1 MLPFGHFQMPITVFL
16 RIKPSVQVDSIGFL
30 YVEDDHAVQIQ
41 NHKLKTA
48 IPVNNQLLAANYKFD
63 KIFLNISQEEIYNV
77 TASTLIKDAL
87 IGINGTIMCYGQTGA
102 GKTYTMSG
110 LSQLYVD
117 RGIIP
122 RGIAHLFEEIQKNS
136 ALSISVKLSYFEIYN
151 EQIIDLLNDISSNKA
166 LVKQSFDSLQVAESN
181 DQVYIKGLKCLT
193 VNNLEEALT
202 VLFEGEL
209 NRTIASHSLNRL
221 SSRSHA
227 IFTIYL
233 KIIDPMDSNGC
244 TRCSKIHYVDLAGSE
259 RLKGTQTTDKLFKE
273 ATYINRSLAFLEQT
287 ILALSDPSR
296 NYIPYRQSKL
306 THFLKNSIGG
316 RCQTILIANVW
327 NKCEYVNETLS
338 TLRFASRAMSVPC
351 KPAINQT
358 RDPMAIIK
366 NLEKFNGDLLRELLM
381 YDTLNN
387 RGQISYEPLTE
398 KQRHKIRNS
407 VLKYL
412 NNEVKDLE
420 IANLYQLREMFE
432 VFKQINKSLQGQLAE
447 AKEQLSRQSDYTG
460 SRSPTT
466 AAVSTIS
473 SGSRSGGGAGQ
484 GSKLASSNSN
494 VSGSKRQTNVVV
506 NSELTLGKSAQ
517 NVNFKEKSS
526 VVNQVGEL
534 DPTSGRGFL
543 PSIDQSAGDKILP
556 NLTVMTEGAILQAKR
571 KEKKQSIGS
580 AKPNSL
586 TNNEPMNIEIS
597 NLSSTP
603 NKYEAFEEFKR
614 EPGSELFHI
623 YQDNKSLLNEK
634 REKGLNI
641 AKEINQIKSE
651 LNELQ
656 DRLNKLKTERESQ
669 GLIQTA
675 ENELIITEEEYN
687 LIQQIQIFKEKY
699 KTKYPEW
706 LKIKE
711 TIQYC
716 KQMVDECQKRIIQEF
731 ENWYQKCFN
740 ESLNQYET
748 ELTSPKRSTDVFH
761 TTTLNNDMN
770 KLVTGVKSINNV
782 ATAAYAKQSYD
793 TNDYLLQF
801 KQVQADHFSN
811 DADLSYQ
818 RAKEMVAYR
827 QVCQGKPQNF
837 RKFYRSLKFGSVPM
851 TTRIN
856 ESVLR

>member
-1 MLPFGHFQMPITVFL
+1 M
-16 RIKPSVQVDSIGFL
+16 
-30 YVEDDHAVQIQ
+30 AVQIQ

-420 IANLYQLREMFE
+420 
-432 VFKQINKSLQGQLAE
+432 
-447 AKEQLSRQSDYTG
+447 
-460 SRSPTT
+460 
-466 AAVSTIS
+466 
-473 SGSRSGGGAGQ
+473 
-484 GSKLASSNSN
+484 
-494 VSGSKRQTNVVV
+494 
-506 NSELTLGKSAQ
+506 
-517 NVNFKEKSS
+517 
-526 VVNQVGEL
+526 
-534 DPTSGRGFL
+534 
-543 PSIDQSAGDKILP
+543 
-556 NLTVMTEGAILQAKR
+556 
-571 KEKKQSIGS
+571 
-580 AKPNSL
+580 
-586 TNNEPMNIEIS
+586 
-597 NLSSTP
+597 
-603 NKYEAFEEFKR
+603 
-614 EPGSELFHI
+614 
-623 YQDNKSLLNEK
+623 
-634 REKGLNI
+634 
-641 AKEINQIKSE
+641 
-651 LNELQ
+651 
-656 DRLNKLKTERESQ
+656 
-669 GLIQTA
+669 
-675 ENELIITEEEYN
+675 
-687 LIQQIQIFKEKY
+687 
-699 KTKYPEW
+699 
-706 LKIKE
+706 
-711 TIQYC
+711 
-716 KQMVDECQKRIIQEF
+716 
-731 ENWYQKCFN
+731 CFN

-856 ESVLR
+856 ESVLSNRCEYVKFDSQGEERKKGLIFELGLKTPSDAEFRNQKDSKCRPGEDNK